1 MDLDT
6 HQEVGLGRSIVD
18 GDLTATYNGR
28 SFFEDVAT
36 AMAAPGDASYSPCPE
51 AFPTEDVPR
60 GVVDH
65 VEGWRSPAL
74 FAGTQREVWVYTSPG
89 AGDAADPPA
98 LMVFND
104 GGWYVAPDGPIR
116 VPAVLDSLVHAG
128 KLAPTVAVFVQAGVP
143 DGAEGGMS
151 DLATFRQRSVEYD
164 TCDGRYV
171 AFLEDEIL
179 PLAEARA
186 GRACTTDPA
195 KRLIGGISSG
205 GICSFNAAWHR
216 PERFGLVLSHCGSF
230 TAMRGGHNYPYL
242 VRTTPRKPLR
252 VLLQSGDQDLDTLFG
267 SWPLANRELAAAL
280 RYAGYD
286 HRLEMGSG
294 GHSLAHGGAIF
305 ADSLRWLLPA

>member
-1 MDLDT
+1 MDLAT
-6 HQEVGLGRSIVD
+6 YQELGLGRSVVD
-18 GDLTATYNGR
+18 GDLTAVYNGR

-36 AMAAPGDASYSPCPE
+36 AMDTPGDAGYSPCPE
-51 AFPTEDVPR
+51 AFPNDDVPR
-60 GVVDH
+60 GTVDH
-65 VEGWRSPAL
+65 VEGWRSAVHFP
-74 FAGTQREVWVYTSPG
+74 GTTRDVWIYTS
-89 AGDAADPPA
+89 ARARDSSEPPA

-128 KLAPTVAVFVQAGVP
+128 ELRPTVAVFVQAGVP
-143 DGAEGGMS
+143 DGAEGGMA
-151 DLATFRQRSVEYD
+151 DLATFRQRSIEYD
-164 TCDGRYV
+164 TCDARYA

-179 PLAEARA
+179 PLAEACA
-186 GRACTTDPA
+186 GRAVTTDPA
-195 KRLIGGISSG
+195 ARLISGISSG

-216 PERFGLVLSHCGSF
+216 PDRFGLVLSHCGSF
-230 TAMRGGHNYPYL
+230 TALRGGHNYPYL

-252 VLLQSGDQDLDTLFG
+252 VLLQSGDADLDTLFG
-267 SWPLANRELAAAL
+267 NWPLANRELASAL

-305 ADSLRWLLPA
+305 ADTLRWLLPA

>member
-6 HQEVGLGRSIVD
+6 YQDLGLGRSVVD

-36 AMAAPGDASYSPCPE
+36 AMDAPGDAGYAPCPE
-51 AFPTEDVPR
+51 AFPAEDVPR

-65 VEGWRSPAL
+65 VEGWRSPGV
-74 FAGTQREVWVYTSPG
+74 FPGTSRDVWVYASAG
-89 AGDAADPPA
+89 ARDGTDPPA

-128 KLAPTVAVFVQAGVP
+128 ELRPTVAVFVQAGAP

-151 DLATFRQRSVEYD
+151 DLTTFRQRSVEYD
-164 TCDGRYV
+164 SCDGRYV

-179 PLAEARA
+179 PLAEHRV
-186 GRACTTDPA
+186 GRALTADPA
-195 KRLIGGISSG
+195 MRLICGISSG

-216 PERFGLVLSHCGSF
+216 PDRFGLVLSHCGSF

-242 VRTTPRKPLR
+242 VRTTPRRPLR
-252 VLLQSGDQDLDTLFG
+252 VLLQSGEEDLDTLFG
-267 SWPLANRELAAAL
+267 NWPLANRELAAAL

-286 HRLEMGSG
+286 HRLEMGTG
-294 GHSLAHGGAIF
+294 GHSLGHGGAIF